1 MNTAIKADLVTEGA
15 RRAVLDSMKRL
26 NRDACEI
33 LKEFEVHAC
42 TDVTGF
48 GLGGHATEMA
58 VASDRTVVI
67 DTEKLPVLPD
77 VEEFA
82 SMGLIPGG
90 AYRNRE
96 FAEKTGVKSVAELW
110 REDLVFDPQTSG
122 GLLAAVPERDVPE
135 IMKRLDAAGLQ
146 AGVIGE
152 VVDRREWTLEIR

>member
-1 MNTAIKADLVTEGA
+1 MPVQML
-15 RRAVLDSMKRL
+15 
-26 NRDACEI
+26 
-33 LKEFEVHAC
+33 
-42 TDVTGF
+42 TGF

-58 VASDRTVVI
+58 VASDRTIVI

-122 GLLAAVPERDVPE
+122 GIAGGGSGEGCAGDHEAVGCGWFAGRCDRRGCGSTGVDVGAPVGLELTSGRLAGKYKLCIFFIYCLPER
-135 IMKRLDAAGLQ
+135 
-146 AGVIGE
+146 
-152 VVDRREWTLEIR
+152 

>member
-1 MNTAIKADLVTEGA
+1 M
-15 RRAVLDSMKRL
+15 
-26 NRDACEI
+26 
-33 LKEFEVHAC
+33 
-42 TDVTGF
+42 
-48 GLGGHATEMA
+48 
-58 VASDRTVVI
+58 ASDRTVVI

-122 GLLAAVPERDVPE
+122 GLAGGGSGEGCAGDHE
-135 IMKRLDAAGLQ
+135 AAGCGWS
-146 AGVIGE
+146 AGWG
-152 VVDRREWTLEIR
+152 DR

>member
-1 MNTAIKADLVTEGA
+1 
-15 RRAVLDSMKRL
+15 
-26 NRDACEI
+26 
-33 LKEFEVHAC
+33 
-42 TDVTGF
+42 
-48 GLGGHATEMA
+48 MA

-122 GLLAAVPERDVPE
+122 DCW
-135 IMKRLDAAGLQ
+135 
-146 AGVIGE
+146 
-152 VVDRREWTLEIR
+152 RRFRRGMCRRS

>member
-1 MNTAIKADLVTEGA
+1 M
-15 RRAVLDSMKRL
+15 
-26 NRDACEI
+26 
-33 LKEFEVHAC
+33 
-42 TDVTGF
+42 
-48 GLGGHATEMA
+48 
-58 VASDRTVVI
+58 ASDRTVVI

-77 VEEFA
+77 VKEFA

-96 FAEKTGVKSVAELW
+96 FAEKTGVKSSAVLW

-152 VVDRREWTLEIR
+152 VVDRQEWTLVLR

>member
-1 MNTAIKADLVTEGA
+1 
-15 RRAVLDSMKRL
+15 MKRL

-58 VASDRTVVI
+58 VASDRTVII
-67 DTEKLPVLPD
+67 DTEKLPVFPD

-96 FAEKTGVKSVAELW
+96 FAEKTGVKSTAKLW

-122 GLLAAVPERDVPE
+122 GLLAAVPEKDASE
-135 IMKRLDAAGLQ
+135 IIRQMNVAGLQ

-152 VVDRREWTLEIR
+152 IVDRREWTLEIR